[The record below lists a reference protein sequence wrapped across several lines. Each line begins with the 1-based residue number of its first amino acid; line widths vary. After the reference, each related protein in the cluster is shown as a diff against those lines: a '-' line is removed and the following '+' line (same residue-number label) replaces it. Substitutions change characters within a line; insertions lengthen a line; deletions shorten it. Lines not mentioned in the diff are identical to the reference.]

1 MNKKILMLTCA
12 SVLLLGA
19 NGAWAADEG
28 PVVASV
34 VSPQAV
40 EKTAETGGLT
50 GVEPQAMEK
59 VSRADM
65 HKVRAE
71 RFANELGLS
80 EEQRK
85 KAEEIRK
92 ADFEKMKPLMEE
104 MKALHE
110 KMDAMRQE
118 NMKSF
123 EAILTPEQQ
132 ATFKQMIEEHKNK
145 MGERGPRHIGGFPG
159 IERPAPEKIL
169 HK

>member
-28 PVVASV
+28 PAAASIVA
-34 VSPQAV
+34 P
-40 EKTAETGGLT
+40 E
-50 GVEPQAMEK
+50 AMEK
-59 VSRADM
+59 VSREDM

-71 RFANELGLS
+71 KFANELGLT

>member
-132 ATFKQMIEEHKNK
+132 VKFKQIVEEYKSKN
-145 MGERGPRHIGGFPG
+145 GERGMRHFGKYHGM
-159 IERPAPEKIL
+159 EHPAPEKIL